1 MAKEPKKVGRPSI
14 RTPKLV
20 EELLE
25 RQAKGEPL
33 SKICSDPHMPSFVAV
48 WRWERED
55 EDFRNDSARARKL
68 GTHYL
73 AGESLTIADDLSLD
87 PQHKRVMVDTRLRL
101 IGKWNRKDY
110 GDKVLNEVTGPDGQ
124 PLNTAPQVVIFQLPD
139 NER

>member
-73 AGESLTIADDLSLD
+73 AGESLTIADDLSID
-87 PQHKRVMVDTRLRL
+87 PQHKRVMVDPRLRL

>member
-1 MAKEPKKVGRPSI
+1 
-14 RTPKLV
+14 
-20 EELLE
+20 
-25 RQAKGEPL
+25 
-33 SKICSDPHMPSFVAV
+33 MPSFVVV

-55 EDFRNDSARARKL
+55 EAFRNDSARARKL

-73 AGESLTIADDLSLD
+73 AGESLTIADDLSID

-124 PLNTAPQVVIFQLPD
+124 PLNTAPHVVIFQLPD
-139 NER
+139 NERST

>member
-1 MAKEPKKVGRPSI
+1 MRP
-14 RTPKLV
+14 
-20 EELLE
+20 
-25 RQAKGEPL
+25 
-33 SKICSDPHMPSFVAV
+33 VAT
-48 WRWERED
+48 
-55 EDFRNDSARARKL
+55 ARARKL

-73 AGESLTIADDLSLD
+73 AGESLTIADDLSID

>member
-73 AGESLTIADDLSLD
+73 AGESLTIADDLSID